1 MNRFAV
7 FLFAGILTGCAV
19 SEQKKS
25 EAPLR
30 ESFETYG
37 ARMQAVP
44 EFARAGEMRKA
55 GHQYAG
61 KACRL
66 LRVDD
71 VIYELDKAIECFSK
85 AADLYFEGKVKHPE
99 FSEYVD
105 EELDLTYKF
114 KEECVRERPFLIN
127 PIRGGTLH
135 AGELTEEQKRQLESM
150 YEKIRQYEAALMK

>member
-1 MNRFAV
+1 MKRFTL
-7 FLFAGILTGCAV
+7 FLFAGILIGCAGGK
-19 SEQKKS
+19 EQKS

-30 ESFETYG
+30 ERFEMYR

-44 EFARAGEMRKA
+44 EFARGAEMRKA
-55 GHQYAG
+55 GHQYVGRAW
-61 KACRL
+61 RL

-71 VIYELDKAIECFSK
+71 VIYELDKAIECYSK
-85 AADLYFEGKVKHPE
+85 AADLYFEGKLKHPE
-99 FSEYVD
+99 FSEYAD

-127 PIRGGTLH
+127 PIKGGTLH